1 MTLKDFDAHLTYTS
15 FDEHMHKATTP
26 KQLEHLKTVVH
37 HSKGEVLAD
46 LSMVMPTL
54 SDNPLYHE
62 FGVFADRLDDTGPK
76 GVDQVRKNYE
86 TMVANGSYVIESK
99 KNRVVVSDDEV
110 VTEGTFRQILTADVA
125 KTMGF
130 VARDSNQSDHYLLS
144 ARTIVFWKFDKDG
157 KACGEDRFVFQHKIQ
172 PLAESDLPETYPP
185 QFRKDKKALG
195 KVSA

>member
-1 MTLKDFDAHLTYTS
+1 MMMKDFDARLTYTS
-15 FDEHMHKATTP
+15 FDEHMHKAKTP

-54 SDNPLYHE
+54 SANPQYHE
-62 FGVFADRLDDTGPK
+62 IGVFANTSEDTGPK
-76 GVDQVRKNYE
+76 GVEQVRKNYE
-86 TMVANGSYVIESK
+86 AMVANGSYVIESK

-130 VARDSNQSDHYLLS
+130 VARDSSQSEHYLLA
-144 ARTIVFWKFDKDG
+144 ARTIVFWKFDDDG

-172 PLAESDLPETYPP
+172 PLAESDLPANYPA
-185 QFRKDKKALG
+185 QFRKAKQ
-195 KVSA
+195 